1 MALLNETIGK
11 CECIHEGH
19 KNVLIDVLDKDI
31 RSTEEYLQETKKRI
45 KERAGQRV
53 LTDYEAY
60 GGPISTAAY
69 AIGILKETRNVVEK
83 TPKCK

>member
-53 LTDYEAY
+53 LT
-60 GGPISTAAY
+60 
-69 AIGILKETRNVVEK
+69 
-83 TPKCK
+83 